1 MEDQRSVSSQQDR
14 KSKFNSLNEK
24 MLRIERMLKEVK
36 QEDDEDNEH
45 LQQLINKSKELEMKA
60 LHHVGRCDSM
70 KNLLVRPSNDDT
82 LD

>member
-45 LQQLINKSKELEMKA
+45 LQQLINKSKEL
-60 LHHVGRCDSM
+60 
-70 KNLLVRPSNDDT
+70 
-82 LD
+82 